1 MRRDPRRRRVGAV
14 GRTARR
20 SPAAQDLV
28 ARCHAGLG
36 SAELLREVVEHLV
49 HILPVDAV
57 FCATVDPASLLFTA
71 AVTREIPP
79 ESTSRFLAN
88 EFLEDDVNKFRT
100 LANRRFPVDWLDHA
114 TDADREASPRYRE
127 IMAPLGLGDELRA
140 AFRSGGECWGFLCIH
155 REDAPRGFT
164 EGEAR
169 LIARLTTH
177 VGEGLRRALLV
188 GSVDSSVEPDGPG
201 VLLLGDDGS
210 LIATTAAGDRWLWEL
225 SSPEQS
231 GLLPVAVEVVLAH
244 LAALQANRTD
254 VAPRVRVRTR
264 SGRWAVVHA
273 SEMAGFGT
281 ARAVA
286 VVVEPAQSS
295 ELAPLVLLAYGLTQR
310 EAEVARAMLQGK
322 PNKAVA
328 RALRISEHTVEDH
341 LKAVF
346 AKVGVASRGEL
357 TARIF
362 SDHYAH

>member
-1 MRRDPRRRRVGAV
+1 MRCDPRRRRVGAV
-14 GRTARR
+14 GRPALR

-36 SAELLREVVEHLV
+36 SAELLGQVVQHLDR
-49 HILPVDAV
+49 ILPVDAV
-57 FCATVDPASLLFTA
+57 FCATVDPATLLFTA
-71 AVTREIPP
+71 AVSREIPP
-79 ESTSRFLAN
+79 ESTPRFLAN

-114 TDADREASPRYRE
+114 TGVDRDASARYRD

-140 AFRSGGECWGFLCIH
+140 AFRSGGECWGFLCVH

-164 EGEAR
+164 ESEAR
-169 LIARLTTH
+169 SIARLATH

-188 GSVDSSVEPDGPG
+188 GSVDSKAEPDAPG
-201 VLLLGDDGS
+201 VLLLGADGR

-225 SSPEQS
+225 SSPEQA
-231 GLLPVAVEVVLAH
+231 GILPLAVEVVLAN
-244 LAALQANRTD
+244 LESLQANRTD
-254 VAPRVRVRTR
+254 VVPRVRVRTR

-273 SEMAGFGT
+273 SEMAGFGS

-328 RALRISEHTVEDH
+328 RELRISEHTVEDH

-362 SDHYAH
+362 SEHYAR